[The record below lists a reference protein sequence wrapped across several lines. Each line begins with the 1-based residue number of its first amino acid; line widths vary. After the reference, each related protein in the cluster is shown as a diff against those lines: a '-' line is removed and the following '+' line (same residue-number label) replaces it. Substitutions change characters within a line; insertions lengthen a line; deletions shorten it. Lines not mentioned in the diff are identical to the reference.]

1 MIKQKRK
8 IIYIML
14 LIIYLMNAFSG
25 IVTATQISDAQILD
39 LGDCGYHLQFWDTK
53 QNAWSYIITTLAGYN
68 YQGQTHYAYCLNGDL
83 HGVGEEDSYKVDVS
97 SVLDNVQVWR
107 TITAGFPYRSAAQ
120 LGCSTNEDAFVATKQ
135 AVYCILYGYNPETR
149 YNGGDSRGVQI
160 KNAIINLVNEG
171 RYGTKT
177 PQSANVAVNRIG
189 DLVKNGDWCYQ
200 EMSVSSFVNMGSYT
214 VTATNGLP
222 EGSKVVN
229 MNGNDQTTF
238 NGSEHFKIAIP
249 TNKLTNDLEVT
260 VGVRARCETYPVFF
274 GKAPSGTLQ
283 NYALTF
289 DPMADEQGITT
300 FNIDVHE
307 STIKVIKEDAELKDE
322 KYRIPGVIFNFRYE
336 DGEEIGNYTTDK
348 NGEITIDKLR
358 PGKVIAKELQ
368 TDKNY
373 LLNENEQ
380 EILLSY
386 ADEQIKTV
394 ENERKRGNLQV
405 YKVDKDN
412 NHIVL
417 GNVEFD
423 LYSHEQ
429 EKVVGTYRTDVNG
442 EIYLENLRVADYSL
456 IEKETNRWYNLADN
470 TDLEIKWKET
480 TNVTVEDE
488 LKKGQI
494 RVIKVDNEDNEIK
507 LDGVKFGVY
516 DNDNN
521 LLETI
526 VTNKDGEAL
535 TQRYPVRDFE
545 SLKLV
550 ELETKDEY
558 VLNTEE
564 KTIKLEENQITNV
577 TFENQRIKGKLE
589 ITKVD
594 EKDSNKKL
602 EGVKFGI
609 YDMNDNLLQEVT
621 TDKNGIA
628 TTDYLY
634 KGKYYA
640 KELDTGSEYYLLNE
654 QKYEFE
660 IVNHEETIMK
670 TIENE
675 PVDITVDVDKEGIVE
690 IKPGED
696 VNYTFTNVANNSNI
710 YLDNFKWYDYIPTDY
725 IRLQKITTGTW
736 NQDLTYKVYYKTNKS
751 EDYILFKDN
760 LNTQENYNL
769 DFTTVGLTED
779 EYITETM
786 YDFGRVEKGFRESTS
801 PKMNCKSFDTLKE
814 NDTFTNHTKTVG
826 VYYGVTAEANSKW
839 TTITHIPQE
848 EHETILP
855 KTGK

>member
-1 MIKQKRK
+1 M
-8 IIYIML
+8 
-14 LIIYLMNAFSG
+14 
-25 IVTATQISDAQILD
+25 
-39 LGDCGYHLQFWDTK
+39 
-53 QNAWSYIITTLAGYN
+53 
-68 YQGQTHYAYCLNGDL
+68 
-83 HGVGEEDSYKVDVS
+83 
-97 SVLDNVQVWR
+97 
-107 TITAGFPYRSAAQ
+107 
-120 LGCSTNEDAFVATKQ
+120 
-135 AVYCILYGYNPETR
+135 
-149 YNGGDSRGVQI
+149 
-160 KNAIINLVNEG
+160 
-171 RYGTKT
+171 
-177 PQSANVAVNRIG
+177 
-189 DLVKNGDWCYQ
+189 
-200 EMSVSSFVNMGSYT
+200 
-214 VTATNGLP
+214 
-222 EGSKVVN
+222 
-229 MNGNDQTTF
+229 
-238 NGSEHFKIAIP
+238 
-249 TNKLTNDLEVT
+249 
-260 VGVRARCETYPVFF
+260 
-274 GKAPSGTLQ
+274 
-283 NYALTF
+283 
-289 DPMADEQGITT
+289 
-300 FNIDVHE
+300 
-307 STIKVIKEDAELKDE
+307 
-322 KYRIPGVIFNFRYE
+322 
-336 DGEEIGNYTTDK
+336 
-348 NGEITIDKLR
+348 
-358 PGKVIAKELQ
+358 
-368 TDKNY
+368 
-373 LLNENEQ
+373 
-380 EILLSY
+380 
-386 ADEQIKTV
+386 
-394 ENERKRGNLQV
+394 
-405 YKVDKDN
+405 
-412 NHIVL
+412 
-417 GNVEFD
+417 
-423 LYSHEQ
+423 
-429 EKVVGTYRTDVNG
+429 
-442 EIYLENLRVADYSL
+442 
-456 IEKETNRWYNLADN
+456 
-470 TDLEIKWKET
+470 
-480 TNVTVEDE
+480 
-488 LKKGQI
+488 
-494 RVIKVDNEDNEIK
+494 DNEDNEIK

-675 PVDITVDVDKEGIVE
+675 PVDITVDVDKEGTVE

-725 IRLQKITTGTW
+725 IRLQKMTTGTW